1 MRRVRLRRDAREE
14 FFIAIFRNFGMAVVD
29 RSFEQNIRAAGWR
42 QRCHTP
48 PVRLVRSPSGFGSP
62 APPGG

>member
-1 MRRVRLRRDAREE
+1 MRRVRPRSDARER

-29 RSFEQNIRAAGWR
+29 RSLVQDIRAAGWR

-48 PVRLVRSPSGFGSP
+48 VVRLVRSPSGFGSP